1 MHLPPV
7 HVAIIAFR
15 GTRPLAAAIGRAY
28 QNVQEWARPVAAG
41 GRDGEFPNPVIMRQ
55 VYQAAQ
61 QRGLRLELAEL
72 FFGKDLTPEEAAKLR
87 QAMPQHP
94 WAWYRQLPA
103 PEPVPS
109 PAPRRGR

>member
-7 HVAIIAFR
+7 HVAIVAFR

-28 QNVQEWARPVAAG
+28 QNVQEWARPAAAG
-41 GRDGEFPNPVIMRQ
+41 GRDGEFPNPIIMRQ

-61 QRGLRLELAEL
+61 ERGLRLELVEL
-72 FFGKDLTPEEAAKLR
+72 FFGKDLTPEEVAKLK

-103 PEPVPS
+103 HAPAPS
-109 PAPRRGR
+109 PAPQRGR